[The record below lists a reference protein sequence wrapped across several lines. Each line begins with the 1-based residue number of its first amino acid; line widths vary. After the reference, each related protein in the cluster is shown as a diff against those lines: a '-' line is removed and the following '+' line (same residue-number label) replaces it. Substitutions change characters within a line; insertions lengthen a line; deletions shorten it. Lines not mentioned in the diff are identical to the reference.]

1 MGAKVTKKAQKKT
14 PGKKKSGNVSP
25 RAASKTLKRNSAP
38 APSKPKP
45 VLSDSR
51 ISFVTLGVRHFKE
64 SLEFYRDILGL
75 KLHVLQ
81 GDIGMF
87 DIGGAVLA
95 IYPYP
100 LLAEDAGL
108 RPGTSGFGG
117 IALAHNVKNKNDVD
131 KLLGRLEAQGVRILK
146 PAQDQ
151 FWGGRSGYFADP
163 DGYPWEIA
171 WNPFI
176 KMDANGRLV
185 LKRK

>member
-1 MGAKVTKKAQKKT
+1 MPAKS
-14 PGKKKSGNVSP
+14 KKKSTGGSP
-25 RAASKTLKRNSAP
+25 KPKGAGKKGPVPSSKRAAP
-38 APSKPKP
+38 VSKPKP
-45 VLSDSR
+45 KPAFTESR
-51 ISFVTLGVRHFKE
+51 VSFVTIGVRHFKE
-64 SLEFYRDILGL
+64 SLEFYRDTLGL

-87 DIGGAVLA
+87 DIGGTVLA

-117 IALAHNVKNKNDVD
+117 IALAHNVRNKNDVD
-131 KLLGRLEAQGVRILK
+131 KLLSRLEAQGVRILK
-146 PAQDQ
+146 PAQDM

-176 KMDANGRLV
+176 KMDAKGRLV
-185 LKRK
+185 LKSK